1 MRIAI
6 SGLYPPAHW
15 TNVFYV
21 RGSEVGTAE
30 YSELQALSDGVLGAY
45 GDNFAAVC
53 NDNWQLVGAESV
65 WYSGAG
71 PTRVFSATTV
81 IGEADLGSA
90 LPANIAV
97 GISWRQVL
105 SYRGGHPRTYL
116 CGVSQGQLDD
126 VTRLTGV
133 AQGNY
138 ITAATGFLEDVEAL
152 TPGTS
157 IGTIDLGTV
166 SFVED
171 GDWRGTPIFLHYLS
185 ASVDLRIDSQRR
197 RLGRDIPG

>member
-21 RGSEVGTAE
+21 FGSEVGTPV

-45 GDNFAAVC
+45 GDNFAAVA

-65 WYSGAG
+65 WYWTGG
-71 PTRVFSATTV
+71 PTRVFSSTTV
-81 IGEADLGSA
+81 IGEADLGDA
-90 LPANIAV
+90 LPANVAV
-97 GISWRQVL
+97 GISWRQAL

-116 CGVSQGQLDD
+116 CGISQGQLDD
-126 VTRLTGV
+126 VTRLGGV
-133 AQGNY
+133 AQGNFQS
-138 ITAATGFLEDVEAL
+138 AAEGFLSDVNAL
-152 TPGTS
+152 TPGAS
-157 IGTIDLGTV
+157 IGDVELGTV
-166 SFVED
+166 SFVND
-171 GDWRGTPIFLHYLS
+171 GDWRLTPIFLSYLG
-185 ASVDLRIDSQRR
+185 ASVDLRIDTQRR